1 MKSSA
6 LHVTSNQAMAAPNGS
21 ALAVR
26 PDRVVQLGKPSSGR
40 PLAEGAMWST
50 PLIELEPAAERRG
63 ALARVVSASMR
74 VDCSS
79 RPHLGPS
86 RPRSD
91 LAVRAGCHVPLEV
104 VG

>member
-63 ALARVVSASMR
+63 ALARVAVVEAMS
-74 VDCSS
+74 
-79 RPHLGPS
+79 GPS
-86 RPRSD
+86 RPFVVLGRS
-91 LAVRAGCHVPLEV
+91 
-104 VG
+104 